1 MGNGFLFRGQYIQ
14 FIRGRGTVPLTY
26 IHNDIVGIFRYNE
39 KVVITL
45 QLLKGEFFVIQ
56 LRKVSKRFAQ
66 YEVIKSISLGIHKGE
81 IYGIIG
87 ASGAGK
93 STLLRL
99 MNLLEV
105 PDDGEV
111 EVDGKE
117 LTSLSYKQLRQA
129 RQSIGMIFQHFNLV
143 ANKTVYENVA
153 VSLELA
159 NYPGEKRKNR
169 VLECLQFV
177 GLESFMEKYPSQLS
191 GGQKQ
196 RVAIARAIAN
206 NPQVLLCDEPTSSLD
221 PKTTAEILH
230 VLEDVNK
237 RLGVTIVIVSH
248 EMEVIKSICNRVTV
262 MEDGEIYDTVAIE
275 PKGIQQI
282 NNTSKRLVEQLKKD
296 GEADHA

>member
-1 MGNGFLFRGQYIQ
+1 M
-14 FIRGRGTVPLTY
+14 
-26 IHNDIVGIFRYNE
+26 
-39 KVVITL
+39 
-45 QLLKGEFFVIQ
+45 IQ
-56 LRKVSKRFAQ
+56 LHNVSKSYANYQ
-66 YEVIKSISLGIHKGE
+66 VIKSISLAIHKGE
-81 IYGIIG
+81 IFGIIG

-99 MNLLEV
+99 MNLLEA
-105 PDDGEV
+105 PDTGEI
-111 EVDGKE
+111 EVDGQN
-117 LTSLSYKQLRQA
+117 LTSLSYKDLRKA

-143 ANKTVYENVA
+143 ANKTVYENVL

-159 NYPGEKRKNR
+159 RFPRRERRSR
-169 VLECLQFV
+169 VIECLQFV
-177 GLESFMEKYPSQLS
+177 GLESLMEKYPAQLS

-221 PKTTAEILH
+221 PKTTAEILR

-262 MEDGEIYDTVAIE
+262 IEDGEIYDTVAIE

-296 GEADHA
+296 GELDHA

>member
-1 MGNGFLFRGQYIQ
+1 M
-14 FIRGRGTVPLTY
+14 
-26 IHNDIVGIFRYNE
+26 
-39 KVVITL
+39 
-45 QLLKGEFFVIQ
+45 IQ
-56 LRKVSKRFAQ
+56 LHNVSKSYANYQ
-66 YEVIKSISLGIHKGE
+66 VIKSISLAIHKGE
-81 IYGIIG
+81 IFGIIG

-105 PDDGEV
+105 PDTGEI
-111 EVDGKE
+111 EVDGRN
-117 LTSLSYKQLRQA
+117 LTSLSYKDLRKA

-143 ANKTVYENVA
+143 ANKTVYENVL

-159 NYPGEKRKNR
+159 RFPRRERRSR
-169 VLECLQFV
+169 VIECLQFV
-177 GLESFMEKYPSQLS
+177 GLESLMEKYPAQLS

-221 PKTTAEILH
+221 PKTTAEILR

-262 MEDGEIYDTVAIE
+262 IEDGEIYDTVAIE

-296 GEADHA
+296 GELDHA